1 MGNYHAPFGK
11 RTMEKGLRQQVPR
24 QRPTS
29 LDGRELETE
38 RLGHGHRSG
47 TTRRETAGTKA
58 SGPTA
63 DHRHRASSRPYRLA
77 LSEIS
82 GRANYQFERS

>member
-29 LDGRELETE
+29 LDGRGLETD
-38 RLGHGHRSG
+38 RCTPSAPRQPPTLLIILMLSACL
-47 TTRRETAGTKA
+47 RR
-58 SGPTA
+58 
-63 DHRHRASSRPYRLA
+63 
-77 LSEIS
+77 
-82 GRANYQFERS
+82 

>member
-38 RLGHGHRSG
+38 RHGQGHRSG

-63 DHRHRASSRPYRLA
+63 TPTATAPAPDPTKPQSPQLVV
-77 LSEIS
+77 LK
-82 GRANYQFERS
+82 G